1 MEGLQIASQVQLF
14 LRIKRF
20 LFGGVGFIQM
30 SNLLAECWYIFIHSC
45 RELGTTKELLARNAR
60 EEGEE
65 GD

>member
-1 MEGLQIASQVQLF
+1 MLHRCSF
-14 LRIKRF
+14 SYSIKRF
-20 LFGGVGFIQM
+20 LNGGVGLIEM
-30 SNLLAECWYIFIHSC
+30 LNLLTESWYIFIHSC

>member
-1 MEGLQIASQVQLF
+1 MLHRFSLSF
-14 LRIKRF
+14 SIKRF
-20 LFGGVGFIQM
+20 LNGGVGLIEM
-30 SNLLAECWYIFIHSC
+30 LNLLTESWYIFNHSC